1 MGSSPERFSGK
12 FFLSFWLP
20 NYGVGKIKA
29 IGTLRTRAMR
39 LGGSYRRSEVPASQA
54 AGSFQGLQIDKRHSK
69 ITSAPIPKFASP
81 DRTTFMRTSESKEH

>member
-12 FFLSFWLP
+12 FFLSFWMP

-39 LGGSYRRSEVPASQA
+39 RRGQDRRSVVPASQA
-54 AGSFQGLQIDKRHSK
+54 ADSFQGLQIDKQY
-69 ITSAPIPKFASP
+69 
-81 DRTTFMRTSESKEH
+81 